1 MGQTRH
7 KHKIVNFQQVCL
19 IMPIFHLISCEI
31 RIDTLQ
37 VFVVVPIFFLLI
49 TNDYTNF
56 GLLEVNWAR

>member
-1 MGQTRH
+1 
-7 KHKIVNFQQVCL
+7 
-19 IMPIFHLISCEI
+19 MPIFHLISCEI